1 MSKQPNIILIMA
13 DQLAASFIGCYG
25 SGVPSTPNLDAM
37 AAYGCRFTRNYA
49 AAPVCAPNRAC
60 ILTGRSSIIN
70 GICMNNMTLGGENP
84 AYPHVLRRQGYATG
98 GFGKCHVTPM
108 MWPVPENLRYLG
120 FEESVITEDPK
131 WGPYIDWVQE
141 KYPQYLE
148 RAIAITN
155 DHSGNRGASV
165 PIETLQGASTE
176 EVEQKKQ
183 WFEKYMRPR
192 MEKSPWDRMYPSPL
206 PAEVHDTRYIT
217 DLGLDFIHRHA
228 GEDKPFFCHI
238 SYVDPHDPYNPPEPY
253 ASMFSPE
260 DMKEALPQEWKEED
274 FPYLAQAQRSY
285 LRFDK
290 IKDRPGVIAKLRA
303 LYHGSIKF
311 IDDQIGRIIARV
323 RELGLWENTVILFTT
338 DHGDLMGD
346 HGLIAKGETHY
357 DACVR
362 TPLIA
367 AGGPVQ
373 EGIVSQRL
381 TTSLDIYPTLCA
393 WAQCRAEELPPLEGI
408 SFAEVCGGAEQDP
421 HEEIGI
427 MLGNSSTVITREGYR
442 LTLNTAERITG
453 QMFFLKDDPQEQHNL
468 YRESAYAEKKQELL
482 ERLMRVKNAPAFMP
496 QYAVLPVRDGRAFI
510 NDGATCSIPLY
521 PQTRSPWHEDAPKP
535 CWRAEEKRPK
545 GCGRKE
551 SDSK

>member
-1 MSKQPNIILIMA
+1 M
-13 DQLAASFIGCYG
+13 
-25 SGVPSTPNLDAM
+25 
-37 AAYGCRFTRNYA
+37 
-49 AAPVCAPNRAC
+49 
-60 ILTGRSSIIN
+60 
-70 GICMNNMTLGGENP
+70 
-84 AYPHVLRRQGYATG
+84 
-98 GFGKCHVTPM
+98 
-108 MWPVPENLRYLG
+108 
-120 FEESVITEDPK
+120 
-131 WGPYIDWVQE
+131 
-141 KYPQYLE
+141 
-148 RAIAITN
+148 
-155 DHSGNRGASV
+155 
-165 PIETLQGASTE
+165 
-176 EVEQKKQ
+176 
-183 WFEKYMRPR
+183 
-192 MEKSPWDRMYPSPL
+192 
-206 PAEVHDTRYIT
+206 
-217 DLGLDFIHRHA
+217 
-228 GEDKPFFCHI
+228 
-238 SYVDPHDPYNPPEPY
+238 
-253 ASMFSPE
+253 
-260 DMKEALPQEWKEED
+260 
-274 FPYLAQAQRSY
+274 
-285 LRFDK
+285 
-290 IKDRPGVIAKLRA
+290 
-303 LYHGSIKF
+303 
-311 IDDQIGRIIARV
+311 
-323 RELGLWENTVILFTT
+323 
-338 DHGDLMGD
+338 
-346 HGLIAKGETHY
+346 
-357 DACVR
+357 
-362 TPLIA
+362 
-367 AGGPVQ
+367 Q